1 LTGAT
6 TRAGPGDENESG
18 DGFEEAEKRV
28 RDIWRATRRQY
39 SAEEKVRIMV
49 AGLRGEH
56 SIAELCRKEGAEIA
70 LASAKASVC
79 EIVQGGS
86 GDHLSVARHDIEQ
99 FAVDRFTEEQHGRTF
114 RTAKFH
120 MKLAGWGL
128 SLEAWPACLV
138 EGLGRNR
145 LNDMVLALEV
155 PSCGAA

>member
-1 LTGAT
+1 M
-6 TRAGPGDENESG
+6 N
-18 DGFEEAEKRV
+18 
-28 RDIWRATRRQY
+28 RR
-39 SAEEKVRIMV
+39 
-49 AGLRGEH
+49 
-56 SIAELCRKEGAEIA
+56 AEIA
-70 LASAKASVC
+70 LASAKASVR
-79 EIVQGGS
+79 EIIQGGS
-86 GDHLSVARHDIEQ
+86 GDYLSVARHDIEQ

-128 SLEAWPACLV
+128 SLEPWPACLV